1 MITSSWI
8 VATCAV
14 LTILGLAVIQWVSVK
29 ADIRVLQA
37 TVASLDKQLA
47 LMIRSQLRLEAL
59 VVGVL
64 GSNHPLSQR
73 IREDT

>member
-1 MITSSWI
+1 MFILAII
-8 VATCAV
+8 VAVCAV
-14 LTILGLAVIQWVSVK
+14 ATVLGLCVVQWVSVK

-64 GSNHPLSQR
+64 GSDHPLAKR